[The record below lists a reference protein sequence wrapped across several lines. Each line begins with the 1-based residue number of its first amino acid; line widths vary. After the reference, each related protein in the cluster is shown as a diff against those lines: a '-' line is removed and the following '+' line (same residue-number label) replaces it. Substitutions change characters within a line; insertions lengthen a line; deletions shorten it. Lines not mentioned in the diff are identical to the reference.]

1 MILVKET
8 LNIDDSTIVKECK
21 HGNREAMSLL
31 YTRYAP
37 RMLRLIS
44 FYVKNSDDAKD
55 ILHDGFIAAFTRID
69 TLQDPAKVDHWLATI
84 IKNLSLKFLQEQSV
98 VSLLNEIPE
107 EPSDDCEIDN
117 IIDFETLETLICR
130 LPDGYQKVFRL
141 AVLENKTH
149 KEIAQIL
156 GIAPNSSSSQLFH
169 AKVHLRRLIMEYKKT
184 AGTLILLLIAVA
196 TETYIS
202 FNNSDY
208 DGTMSSKPKSLGTA
222 AYPVAQHTKTS
233 RIVRHSPNCPATT
246 ISVNTFK
253 KQESLISMSRSER
266 ITADTIPSL
275 PAKTAKYDIDSSST
289 YNNDTTSE
297 AESSPKEIFE
307 YHYKKLDYENDI
319 SADNSCK
326 KNKEKGWSA
335 GVSFDPGIINFDKS
349 LNDGELADNE
359 HIHDYLKF
367 QNHKNML
374 PITVGIKIEKRITSW
389 LGIESGLTYTYL
401 QSDFEYRKNQAR
413 CQWHYIGIPLKANL
427 YAYLSSKIHLYVSMG
442 GDFEIPAYSTTK
454 PIKTENVL
462 GYSYGKFKSP
472 VVWSLSGSVGISV
485 PLSQKIDIYIEPT
498 LKYNFPHDYRVP
510 NAWSEHPLNISIPIG
525 VRFKW

>member
-1 MILVKET
+1 MIVVKET
-8 LNIDDSTIVKECK
+8 LYIDDSAIVKGCK

-69 TLQDPAKVDHWLATI
+69 TLQDPAKIDHWLATI

-169 AKVHLRRLIMEYKKT
+169 AKMHLRKLIIEYKKT
-184 AGTLILLLIAVA
+184 AGTLVLLLIAVA
-196 TETYIS
+196 TGIYIS

-208 DGTMSSKPKSLGTA
+208 DGTMSFQPKTSETA

-233 RIVRHSPNCPATT
+233 ANIATTT

-253 KQESLISMSRSER
+253 KQGLLFSMSRSKR
-266 ITADTIPSL
+266 VTADSIP
-275 PAKTAKYDIDSSST
+275 PIPTKTRKCDFDSSLT
-289 YNNDTTSE
+289 NNNVTISE
-297 AESSPKEIFE
+297 ATSSPKEIFE
-307 YHYKKLDYENDI
+307 YNYTKQDYENDN
-319 SADNSCK
+319 SADNSYK
-326 KNKEKGWSA
+326 KNSEKGWSA
-335 GVSFDPGIINFDKS
+335 GVTFDPGIINIDKS
-349 LNDGELADNE
+349 LNNGELAGNE
-359 HIHDYLKF
+359 HIHDYLKY

-374 PITVGIKIEKRITSW
+374 PITVGINIEKRITSW

-401 QSDFEYRKNQAR
+401 HTDFEYHKNHTQ
-413 CQWHYIGIPLKANL
+413 CYWHYIGIPLKANL
-427 YAYLSSKIHLYVSMG
+427 YAYSSSKIRIYGSVG
-442 GDFEIPAYSTTK
+442 GGIEIPAYSTTK
-454 PIKTENVL
+454 SLNGRDDL
-462 GYSYGKFKSP
+462 GYSYGNFNSP
-472 VVWSLSGSVGISV
+472 VVWTLSGSIGIAL
-485 PLSQKIDIYIEPT
+485 PLSRKIDIYLEPT
-498 LKYNFPHDYRVP
+498 LKYNFPHRYRVP
-510 NAWSEHPLNISIPIG
+510 NVWSEHPCNISIPIG